1 MSSNQNDRDSVWVSR
16 FLASRRSTRDFLPT
30 PVPQEIINQILT
42 DALTAPSW
50 SNTRPFKIA
59 VATDEIRERISGEF
73 LSRWNVLS
81 RIMRKGLKNK
91 LRLIYSRYG
100 LPTSNRMIV
109 KPYVPELRPRA
120 QRVGKELYELFGVK
134 RGDRDARDKQ
144 WGKNYSFFG
153 APVEMFIYIHKSLH
167 VFAASDAGLMM
178 ENLMLS
184 AHGHGLGTCAQGA
197 VNIWD
202 DVVRKEF
209 DIPKDY
215 RLLCGMAIGYPS
227 DSPVNSFKAHRI
239 GADEILFKHKKQK
252 LLGLN
257 VMLA

>member
-1 MSSNQNDRDSVWVSR
+1 MSSDSNNRDAEWVSN
-16 FLASRRSTRDFLPT
+16 FLATRRSTRDFLST
-30 PVPQEIINQILT
+30 QVPQKIIDQILT

-59 VATDEIRERISGEF
+59 VATGDVRDRISGEF
-73 LSRWNVLS
+73 LSRWSVLS

-100 LPTSNRMIV
+100 LPTSNRTIV
-109 KPYVPELRPRA
+109 KPYVAELKPRA

-167 VFAASDAGLMM
+167 VYAASDAGLMM

-209 DIPKDY
+209 EIPKDY

-239 GADEILFKHKKQK
+239 GADEILFKPKKQK
-252 LLGLN
+252 
-257 VMLA
+257 

>member
-1 MSSNQNDRDSVWVSR
+1 MSSETKNRDAAWVSI

-30 PVPQEIINQILT
+30 PVPQHIIDQILT

-59 VATDEIRERISGEF
+59 VAAGDVRDRISGEF
-73 LSRWNVLS
+73 LSRWTVLS

-91 LRLIYSRYG
+91 VRLIYSRYG
-100 LPTSNRMIV
+100 LPTSNRTIV
-109 KPYVPELRPRA
+109 KPYVAELKPRA

-167 VFAASDAGLMM
+167 VYAASDAGLMM

-239 GADEILFKHKKQK
+239 GADDVLLKPKKQQ
-252 LLGLN
+252 
-257 VMLA
+257 

>member
-1 MSSNQNDRDSVWVSR
+1 MSSETKNRDAAWVSY

-30 PVPQEIINQILT
+30 PVPEEIINQILT

-59 VATDEIRERISGEF
+59 VATGDVRDRISGEF
-73 LSRWNVLS
+73 LSRWTVLS

-91 LRLIYSRYG
+91 VRLIYSRYG
-100 LPTSNRMIV
+100 LPTSNRTIV
-109 KPYVPELRPRA
+109 KPYVAELKPRA

-167 VFAASDAGLMM
+167 VYAASDAGLMM

-227 DSPVNSFKAHRI
+227 DSPVNSFRAHRI
-239 GADEILFKHKKQK
+239 GADEVLLKPKKQQ
-252 LLGLN
+252 
-257 VMLA
+257 

>member
-1 MSSNQNDRDSVWVSR
+1 MSSDSNNRDAIWVSN
-16 FLASRRSTRDFLPT
+16 FLASRRSTRDFLST
-30 PVPQEIINQILT
+30 QVPQKIIDQILT

-59 VATDEIRERISGEF
+59 VATGDVRDRISGEF
-73 LSRWNVLS
+73 LSRWSVLS

-100 LPTSNRMIV
+100 LPTSNRTIV
-109 KPYVPELRPRA
+109 KPYVAELKPRA

-167 VFAASDAGLMM
+167 VYAASDAGLMM

-209 DIPKDY
+209 EIPKDY

-227 DSPVNSFKAHRI
+227 DSHVNSFKAHRI
-239 GADEILFKHKKQK
+239 GWEEILFKPKKRK
-252 LLGLN
+252 
-257 VMLA
+257 

>member
-1 MSSNQNDRDSVWVSR
+1 MSSGSENRDAEWVSN

-30 PVPQEIINQILT
+30 PVPQEIIDQILT

-59 VATDEIRERISGEF
+59 VATGDVRDRISGEF
-73 LSRWNVLS
+73 LSRWTVLS

-100 LPTSNRMIV
+100 LPTSNRTIV
-109 KPYVPELRPRA
+109 KPYVAELKPRA

-144 WGKNYSFFG
+144 WAKNYSFFG

-167 VFAASDAGLMM
+167 VYAASDAGLMM

-209 DIPKDY
+209 EIPKDY

-227 DSPVNSFKAHRI
+227 DSPVNSFRAHRI
-239 GADEILFKHKKQK
+239 GAEEVLFKPKKQK
-252 LLGLN
+252 
-257 VMLA
+257 

>member
-1 MSSNQNDRDSVWVSR
+1 MVPDSSSPNAEWVSN

-30 PVPQEIINQILT
+30 EVPQEIIDQILT

-59 VATDEIRERISGEF
+59 VATGDVRDRISGEF
-73 LSRWNVLS
+73 LSRWTVLS

-109 KPYVPELRPRA
+109 KPYVAELRPRA

-167 VFAASDAGLMM
+167 IYAASDAGLMM

-209 DIPKDY
+209 QIPKDY

-239 GADEILFKHKKQK
+239 GWEEVLFKPKKQK
-252 LLGLN
+252 
-257 VMLA
+257 